1 VSAAY
6 ARFLEALSSNGFK
19 YKADGR
25 GRARAQCPGHNGDDL
40 NLAVA
45 IGDQGVLLRCHSY
58 DCPAED
64 IARALSLELSDLFDQ
79 DGRAVYHY
87 PNGHDV
93 FRYRTRDGK
102 EIVQRNH
109 PGQVTELYRHPDSQP
124 IEDAEFVVVVEG
136 EKSVD
141 AALRLGIA
149 CVTTWPGGAKAV
161 DKVNIDP
168 LMGKR
173 IRLIAD
179 NDEPGRAAMA
189 HLEARLRGVATVESI
204 SVAPKEKQGVDDIW
218 LDGGE
223 LRDLVP
229 LDVSPYKADEP
240 EPERTLALTTI
251 DKVVTRKPRFLWEN
265 MIPYGAFVLMAGKGG
280 VAKSTFAIYLAGGI
294 TRGVIPGHLFG
305 QPSDVLYVSHEDSLE
320 EIVKPRALANG
331 VDTAR
336 FHRLGIRSKHHEGV
350 SVPRL
355 PEDID
360 LIRQAIAQTGA
371 KVIIIDPITSTLGG
385 DNDKLADV
393 RAVVDPLNQMGQ
405 ELGVSI
411 LGIAHFRKGGGAQ
424 SDMVSGSHAWRDAS
438 RGLMVFAKEESMD
451 EDAEDNPPTIIT
463 IDKGNGMATGKSYQY
478 RTDVVEMLMD
488 DGQTGTTTKI
498 QWLGTSKR
506 SVGEVI
512 NREQDGNR
520 QGYLAQ
526 ALKAYIDAQPGAVPT
541 KTIVDA
547 FADQK
552 PNTVT
557 ATLKRMGQRN
567 LIHSPAWGFW
577 QSMKYAPSD
586 AK

>member
-6 ARFLEALSSNGFK
+6 ARFLEALDHGGYK

-45 IGDQGVLLRCHSY
+45 IGDQGVLLRCHSH

-64 IARALSLELSDLFDQ
+64 IARALSLELGDLFDQ

-102 EIVQRNH
+102 KITQANN
-109 PGQVTELYRHPDSQP
+109 PGKITELYRHPDSQM

-141 AALRLGIA
+141 AALRMGIP
-149 CVTTWPGGAKAV
+149 CVTTWPGGASAV
-161 DKVNIDP
+161 DRVNIDP

-189 HLEARLRGVATVESI
+189 HLEARLRGMATVESI
-204 SVAPKEKQGVDDIW
+204 SVAPKQKQGIDDLW
-218 LDGGE
+218 LDGGS
-223 LRDLVP
+223 LKDLVP
-229 LDVSPYKADEP
+229 LDVAPYKADEP
-240 EPERTLALTTI
+240 EPERTLSLTSL
-251 DKVVTRKPRFLWEN
+251 DSVRTRKPRFLWEN

-280 VAKSTFAIYLAGGI
+280 VAKSTFAMYLAGGI
-294 TRGVIPGHLFG
+294 TRGVIPGHLKDE
-305 QPSDVLYVSHEDSLE
+305 PATVLYVSHEDSLE
-320 EIVKPRALANG
+320 EIVKPRAIANG
-331 VDTAR
+331 VDMSR
-336 FHRLGIRSKHHEGV
+336 FHRLGIQSKNIEGV

-355 PEDID
+355 PEDIG
-360 LIRQAIAQTGA
+360 LIRQAIKQTGA

-393 RAVVDPLNQMGQ
+393 RAVVDPLNQLGQ

-424 SDMVSGSHAWRDAS
+424 SDMVSGSHAWRDAA
-438 RGLMVFAKEESMD
+438 RGLMVFAKEEHMD

-488 DGQTGTTTKI
+488 DGQMGTTTKI
-498 QWLGTSKR
+498 QWLGDSKR

-512 NREQDGNR
+512 NNEQENR

-526 ALKAYIDAQPGAVPT
+526 AIKAFIDSQPGAVQT
-541 KTIVDA
+541 KSVLDA
-547 FADQK
+547 FPDQK
-552 PNTVT
+552 QNTIT
-557 ATLKRMGQRN
+557 ANLKRLGQRN
-567 LIHSPAWGFW
+567 LIHSPAWGYW
-577 QSMKYAPSD
+577 QSMKYAPAD
-586 AK
+586 QK

>member
-1 VSAAY
+1 MPAAY
-6 ARFLEALSSNGFK
+6 ARFLEALDSHGFK

-64 IARALSLELSDLFDQ
+64 IARALGLELTDLFDA
-79 DGRAVYHY
+79 DGRAVYDY
-87 PNGHDV
+87 GNGHQV
-93 FRYRTRDGK
+93 FRYRTREGK
-102 EIVQRNH
+102 EIVQKNH
-109 PGQVTELYRHPDSQP
+109 PGKVTQLYRHPDSQP

-161 DKVNIDP
+161 DHVNIDP

-189 HLEARLRGVATVESI
+189 HLAARLAGVATVESI
-204 SVAPKEKQGVDDIW
+204 STAPVQKQGIDDLW

-223 LRDLVP
+223 LKDLVP
-229 LDVSPYKADEP
+229 LDVAPYKADQP
-240 EPERTLALTTI
+240 EPERTLVLTRMDSI
-251 DKVVTRKPRFLWEN
+251 KTRKPRFLWEN

-280 VAKSTFAIYLAGGI
+280 TGKSTFAMYLAGGI

-305 QPSDVLYVSHEDSLE
+305 EPATVLYVSHEDSLE
-320 EIVKPRALANG
+320 EMVAPRAIANG
-331 VDTAR
+331 VDLTR
-336 FHRLGIRSKHHEGV
+336 FHRLGIASKSHEGV

-355 PEDID
+355 PEDMG
-360 LIRQAIAQTGA
+360 LIREAIRRTNA
-371 KVIIIDPITSTLGG
+371 KVVMVDPITSTLGG
-385 DNDKLADV
+385 DNDKLLDV
-393 RAVVDPLNQMGQ
+393 RAVVDPLNQLGQ

-424 SDMVSGSHAWRDAS
+424 SDMVSGSHAWRDAA

-451 EDAEDNPPTIIT
+451 EDSEDNPPTVIT
-463 IDKGNGMATGKSYQY
+463 IDKGNGMATGKSFAY
-478 RTDVVEMLMD
+478 RTDVVTMLTD
-488 DGQTGTTTKI
+488 DGLESTTTKV
-498 QWLGTSKR
+498 QWLGDSKR
-506 SVGEVI
+506 SVGEIV
-512 NREQDGNR
+512 NAEQTGAR
-520 QGYLAQ
+520 QGALAQ
-526 ALKAYIDAQPGAVPT
+526 ALKAFIEAQQGAVTTKVIEAAFSDEKPGTIRMNLTRLRQRGMIHQPT
-541 KTIVDA
+541 FGVY
-547 FADQK
+547 
-552 PNTVT
+552 
-557 ATLKRMGQRN
+557 
-567 LIHSPAWGFW
+567 
-577 QSMKYAPSD
+577 QSMKYAP
-586 AK
+586 AAEK

>member
-6 ARFLEALSSNGFK
+6 ARFLEALDHGGYK

-45 IGDQGVLLRCHSY
+45 IGDQGVLLRCHSH

-64 IARALSLELSDLFDQ
+64 IARALFLELGDLFDQ

-102 EIVQRNH
+102 KITQANN
-109 PGQVTELYRHPDSQP
+109 PGKITELYRHPDSQA
-124 IEDAEFVVVVEG
+124 IEDAEFVVLVEG

-141 AALRLGIA
+141 AALRMGIP
-149 CVTTWPGGAKAV
+149 CVTTWPGGASAV
-161 DKVNIDP
+161 DRVNIDP

-189 HLEARLRGVATVESI
+189 HLEARLRGMATVESI
-204 SVAPKEKQGVDDIW
+204 SVAPKQKQGIDDLW
-218 LDGGE
+218 LDGGS
-223 LRDLVP
+223 LKDLVP
-229 LDVSPYKADEP
+229 LDVAPYKADEP
-240 EPERTLALTTI
+240 EPERTLSLTSL
-251 DKVVTRKPRFLWEN
+251 DSVRTRKPRFLWEN

-280 VAKSTFAIYLAGGI
+280 VAKSTFAMYLAGGI
-294 TRGVIPGHLFG
+294 TRGVIPGHLKDE
-305 QPSDVLYVSHEDSLE
+305 PATVLYVSHEDSLE
-320 EIVKPRALANG
+320 EIVKPRAIANG
-331 VDTAR
+331 VDMSR
-336 FHRLGIRSKHHEGV
+336 FHRLGIQSKNIEGV

-355 PEDID
+355 PEDIG
-360 LIRQAIAQTGA
+360 LIRQAIKQTGA

-393 RAVVDPLNQMGQ
+393 RAVVDPLNQLGQ

-424 SDMVSGSHAWRDAS
+424 SDMVSGSHAWRDAA
-438 RGLMVFAKEESMD
+438 RGLMVFAKEEHMD

-488 DGQTGTTTKI
+488 DGQMGTTTKI
-498 QWLGTSKR
+498 QWLGDSKR

-512 NREQDGNR
+512 NNEQENR

-526 ALKAYIDAQPGAVPT
+526 AIKAFIDSQPGAVQT
-541 KTIVDA
+541 KSVLDA
-547 FADQK
+547 FPDQK
-552 PNTVT
+552 QNTIT
-557 ATLKRMGQRN
+557 ANLKRLGQRN
-567 LIHSPAWGFW
+567 LIHSPAWGYW
-577 QSMKYAPSD
+577 QSMKYAPAD
-586 AK
+586 QK